1 MKADYLSYARAT
13 SISVLGLIIQL
24 LMGVGLLIY
33 SILGRDHAAQ
43 SGAYAILLGVIV
55 WLVLAVV
62 YDQHR
67 RERIEALEQ
76 EQLDAQQRGSVFE
89 GASEDLRVNARRLAW
104 MHKFLV
110 PGASLMLSG
119 LLIGL
124 CLWRVTDALDRIGY
138 DKAGVDLFLKPP
150 HRGWAIAIG
159 LGLGVIGFIFARF
172 VSGMAKQKMWAN
184 LRGGAAYAV
193 LASVIG
199 IAIAIA
205 HFWDMANRD
214 DALRY
219 LQIIVPSMAGFLG
232 LEILVSLLLNLY
244 RPRKAGEMPR
254 AAFDSPILGFVASPD
269 RITKSLGGAISY
281 QVGIDVTGSWAYK
294 LVARAVLPLL
304 LLGAGVLWLMTS
316 VAVVGPTEQ
325 GVRVRNGRLIEQVG
339 PGLHFKLPWPFES
352 IDRTN
357 ATVMQQMELATP
369 APGKDITAMLW
380 TNDHKVQESY
390 AMVRAQRRASR
401 NPTEAAPVETGAPG
415 AIKAPAKPVGVEAS
429 DVNSFEIALVA
440 VRVPLRYRVR
450 DVQKFEGFNT
460 PGSRA
465 DVIRA
470 IAQRELMLELAAYTD
485 DEVIGPKRAEASEAI
500 LRRVQKALDGASS
513 GVEVLFA
520 GIETVHPQRE
530 VAREFEKIVGAGR
543 RAEEVIDMGRTEA
556 IGTLTRVVGDLA
568 LAKQIVDQLAVR
580 KQMQGAGADAKAIAE
595 QTTKIDELILRA
607 GGRAGATLAEARA
620 DRWSRHMSQRGQA
633 MAYEG
638 RLAAF
643 RANPT
648 LYKATLYLNM
658 LKEELVDA
666 RLYLVPDEKNVRVRV
681 NAEDQGSGGNVF
693 STGAA
698 EGPR

>member
-1 MKADYLSYARAT
+1 MKADYLSYARAA
-13 SISVLGLIIQL
+13 SISVLGLTIQL

-89 GASEDLRVNARRLAW
+89 GAAEDLRVNARRLAW

-110 PGASLMLSG
+110 PGVSLLMSG
-119 LLIGL
+119 LLIAL
-124 CLWRVTDALDRIGY
+124 CFWRVTDALNKIGY
-138 DKAGVDLFLKPP
+138 DKAGVDLFAKPP
-150 HRGWAIAIG
+150 YRGWAIAVG
-159 LGLGVIGFIFARF
+159 LGLGVVGFIFARF

-193 LASVIG
+193 LASLIG
-199 IAIAIA
+199 VGIAIA
-205 HFWDMANRD
+205 HFWDMASRD

-232 LEILVSLLLNLY
+232 VEILISLLLNLY

-269 RITKSLGGAISY
+269 RIAKTLGGAISY

-294 LVARAVLPLL
+294 LVARAALPLL
-304 LLGAGVLWLMTS
+304 LLGAGVLWMMTA
-316 VAVVGPTEQ
+316 VAVVGPSEQ
-325 GVRVRNGRLIEQVG
+325 GVRVRNGRMIEQVG

-352 IDRTN
+352 IDRTD
-357 ATVMQQMELATP
+357 ATGMQEMELATP
-369 APGKDITAMLW
+369 APGNDIRALLW

-390 AMVRAQRRASR
+390 AMVRAQRRVSSKV
-401 NPTEAAPVETGAPG
+401 TEAAPTPGAPAG
-415 AIKAPAKPVGVEAS
+415 ATLADGS
-429 DVNSFEIALVA
+429 DANSLEIALVA
-440 VRVPLRYRVR
+440 VRVPMRYRVR
-450 DVQKFEGFNT
+450 DVQKFENFNT
-460 PGSRA
+460 AATRA
-465 DVIRA
+465 DALRA
-470 IAQRELMLELAAYTD
+470 LAKRELMLELAAYTD
-485 DEVIGPKRAEASEAI
+485 DEVIGPKRAQASEAI
-500 LRRVQKALDGASS
+500 LRRVQKALDSANS

-543 RAEEVIDMGRTEA
+543 RAEELIDTGRTEA
-556 IGTLTRVVGDLA
+556 IGTLTRVVGDLG
-568 LAKQIVDQLAVR
+568 LAKQIVEQLGVR
-580 KQMQGAGADAKAIAE
+580 KQMQSDGADAKAIAE

-607 GGRAGATLAEARA
+607 GGRAGATLAAARA
-620 DRWSRHMSQRGQA
+620 DRWNRHMSQRGQA

-666 RLYLVPDEKNVRVRV
+666 RLYLVPEENNVRVRV

-693 STGAA
+693 SSGAA
-698 EGPR
+698 EGAK

>member
-13 SISVLGLIIQL
+13 SVSILGLVIQL

-89 GASEDLRVNARRLAW
+89 GSAEDLRINARRLAW

-110 PGASLMLSG
+110 PGVSLALAG
-119 LLIGL
+119 LLIAL
-124 CLWRVTDALDRIGY
+124 CLWRVSDAVGRIGY
-138 DKAGVDLFLKPP
+138 DKAGVDLFMKPP

-159 LGLGVIGFIFARF
+159 LGFGVIGFIFARF

-193 LASVIG
+193 LASLIG
-199 IAIAIA
+199 VAIAA
-205 HFWDMANRD
+205 SHFYDMANRD

-219 LQIIVPSMAGFLG
+219 LQIVIPAIAGLLG
-232 LEILVSLLLNLY
+232 VEIFISLLLNLY

-269 RITKSLGGAISY
+269 RIAKTLGGAISY
-281 QVGIDVTGSWAYK
+281 QVGVDVTGSWAYK

-304 LLGAGVLWLMTS
+304 LLGTAVLWVMTS
-316 VAVVGPTEQ
+316 VAVVGPSERA
-325 GVRVRNGRLIEQVG
+325 VRVRNGQLIEQLG
-339 PGLHFKLPWPFES
+339 PGLHFKLPWPFEAV
-352 IDRTN
+352 DRTT
-357 ATVMQQMELATP
+357 ATTMQQMELATP
-369 APGKDITAMLW
+369 APGEDIRAMLW
-380 TNDHKVQESY
+380 TNDHKVKESY
-390 AMVRAQRRASR
+390 AIVRAQRRASR
-401 NPTEAAPVETGAPG
+401 TAGDAASLPTEAAAPG
-415 AIKAPAKPVGVEAS
+415 SAVPANTDAG
-429 DVNSFEIALVA
+429 SFEIALVA

-450 DVQKFEGFNT
+450 DIELFEKFNT
-460 PGSRA
+460 PATRA
-465 DVIRA
+465 DAIGA
-470 IAQRELMLELAAYTD
+470 IARRELMLELAAYTD
-485 DEVIGPKRAEASEAI
+485 DEVIGPKRAQASEAI
-500 LRRVQKALDGASS
+500 FRRIQKALDGAST

-543 RAEEVIDMGRTEA
+543 RSEELVDGGRTEA
-556 IGTLTRVVGDLA
+556 IGTLTRVVGDLT
-568 LAKQIVDQLAVR
+568 LAKEIVEQLGVR
-580 KQMQGAGADAKAIAE
+580 KRMQSEGADAKAIAE
-595 QTTKIDELILRA
+595 QTTKIDTLILRA
-607 GGRAGATLAEARA
+607 GGRAGATIAAARA
-620 DRWSRHMSQRGQA
+620 DRWQRHMSQRGQA

-638 RLAAF
+638 RLEAF
-643 RANPT
+643 RANPI

-658 LKEELVDA
+658 LKEELGEA
-666 RLYLVPDEKNVRVRV
+666 RVYLVPDEKSVRVRV

-698 EGPR
+698 EGAK